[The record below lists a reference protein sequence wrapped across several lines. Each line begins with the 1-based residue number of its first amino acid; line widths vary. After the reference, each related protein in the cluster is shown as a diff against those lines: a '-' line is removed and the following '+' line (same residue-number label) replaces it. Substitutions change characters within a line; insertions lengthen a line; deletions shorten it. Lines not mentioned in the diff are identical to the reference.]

1 MSLLIVLVLG
11 LAGTLGVYK
20 WGHVSR
26 GVTRVAPMRVNART
40 RASLG
45 SGFPIV
51 VLASLSFA
59 GHEEHR

>member
-1 MSLLIVLVLG
+1 MSLLILLVLG
-11 LAGTLGVYK
+11 LAGTLGAYK

-26 GVTRVAPMRVNART
+26 RVAPVAPIRVNARN
-40 RASLG
+40 RAPLG

-59 GHEEHR
+59 RHEERR